1 MATHPEILV
10 DVKKESERLMN
21 ERNRLLEQL
30 QQQQLQEKEEGGTSA
45 IPIKQKYNNITTSEA
60 VNEEEKVVNSDNI
73 EELLDSSV
81 MTDTSQQT
89 KSILNA
95 ASNKQP
101 LTYDVKEIAIEVIQQ
116 IKSDI
121 TKLINF
127 IVPKRICDQIKVQL
141 HELNEQP
148 GVKQLKSDITKVFN
162 IIAPK
167 ANELFKDATVQIKVK
182 VVPALKS
189 FSLVVKEWS
198 MTTVDMGRR
207 YIVAFMNGR
216 ESTNRSSAEEKELEA
231 DNNGK
236 IELSGEEDIS
246 S

>member
-1 MATHPEILV
+1 MATHPEILE
-10 DVKKESERLMN
+10 DVKKESERMMN

-45 IPIKQKYNNITTSEA
+45 IPIKQKYDNVTTSEA
-60 VNEEEKVVNSDNI
+60 VHEEEKVNSDNI
-73 EELLDSSV
+73 EELLDNSV

-89 KSILNA
+89 QSILSA

-101 LTYDVKEIAIEVIQQ
+101 LTFDVKEIAIEVIQQ

-121 TKLINF
+121 TKLINL
-127 IVPKRICDQIKVQL
+127 IIPKRIRDQINVQL

-148 GVKQLKSDITKVFN
+148 GVQQLKSDITKAFN

-167 ANELFKDATVQIKVK
+167 ANVLFKNVTVQLKQHVL
-182 VVPALKS
+182 PALKS

-198 MTTVDMGRR
+198 MTAVDMGRR

-216 ESTNRSSAEEKELEA
+216 KSTNLSSSEEKGLEA
-231 DNNGK
+231 DDYDK
-236 IELSGEEDIS
+236 KELSGEEDLS

>member
-1 MATHPEILV
+1 MH
-10 DVKKESERLMN
+10 
-21 ERNRLLEQL
+21 
-30 QQQQLQEKEEGGTSA
+30 
-45 IPIKQKYNNITTSEA
+45 
-60 VNEEEKVVNSDNI
+60 EEEKLNSDNI
-73 EELLDSSV
+73 EELLDNSV

-127 IVPKRICDQIKVQL
+127 IVPKRIRDQIKVQL

-167 ANELFKDATVQIKVK
+167 ANELFKDVTVQIKVK
-182 VVPALKS
+182 FVPALKS
-189 FSLVVKEWS
+189 FSVVVKEWS

-236 IELSGEEDIS
+236 KELSGEEDIS

>member
-1 MATHPEILV
+1 MATHPEILE
-10 DVKKESERLMN
+10 DVKKESERMMN

-30 QQQQLQEKEEGGTSA
+30 QQQQLQEKEEGGAGA
-45 IPIKQKYNNITTSEA
+45 IPIKQKYNNVTTPEA
-60 VNEEEKVVNSDNI
+60 VHEEEKVDSDDT
-73 EELLDSSV
+73 EELLDNSI

-89 KSILNA
+89 QSILSA

-101 LTYDVKEIAIEVIQQ
+101 LSYDVKEIAIEVIQQ

-121 TKLINF
+121 TKLINLV
-127 IVPKRICDQIKVQL
+127 IPKRIRDQIKVQL

-148 GVKQLKSDITKVFN
+148 GVQQLKSDITKAFN

-167 ANELFKDATVQIKVK
+167 AKGLFENVTVQLKQHVL
-182 VVPALKS
+182 PALKS

-198 MTTVDMGRR
+198 MTAVDMGRR
-207 YIVAFMNGR
+207 YIVAFMNKG
-216 ESTNRSSAEEKELEA
+216 ESANSSSAKEKGLEA
-231 DNNGK
+231 DDNDK
-236 IELSGEEDIS
+236 KELSGEEDVS

>member
-1 MATHPEILV
+1 MATHPEILE
-10 DVKKESERLMN
+10 DVKKESERMMN

-30 QQQQLQEKEEGGTSA
+30 QQQQLQEKEEGGAGA
-45 IPIKQKYNNITTSEA
+45 IPIKQKYNNVTTPEA
-60 VNEEEKVVNSDNI
+60 VHEEEKVDSDDT
-73 EELLDSSV
+73 EELLDNSI

-89 KSILNA
+89 QSILSA

-101 LTYDVKEIAIEVIQQ
+101 LSYDVKEIAIEVIQQ

-121 TKLINF
+121 TKLINLV
-127 IVPKRICDQIKVQL
+127 IPKRIRDQIKVQL

-148 GVKQLKSDITKVFN
+148 GVQQLKSDITKAFN

-167 ANELFKDATVQIKVK
+167 AKGLFENVTVQLKQHVL
-182 VVPALKS
+182 PALKS

-198 MTTVDMGRR
+198 MTAVDMGRR
-207 YIVAFMNGR
+207 YIVTFMNKG
-216 ESTNRSSAEEKELEA
+216 ESANSSSAKEKGLEA
-231 DNNGK
+231 DDNDK
-236 IELSGEEDIS
+236 KELSGEEDVS